1 MSDKTSKGLIF
12 SGVAGSEA
20 TDSSGESLDVEG
32 ADITSMHDGTCMFN
46 WEHVQPEDGKYAP
59 GEEIVGKVIYAKKI
73 FSLSDCENDD
83 QRYYWKEVVKEHP
96 YIYVVG
102 RLFDAAGHKGAQA
115 LAAIMR
121 DAVANGEDIV
131 VGMSVEGSTL
141 KRDKDNP
148 NHLLATCVRKVALTV
163 APCNK
168 TAKLRIMKDSEA
180 PEGFKADHVEEDI
193 LAEVVKQLEER
204 KTEDKLGKS
213 SASLYRPFTVSD
225 EKELVKKIAKSKLL
239 LKLNKTLTAGGYD
252 VAPSQLTGGSA
263 LMVEDRGRREAKKK
277 KTLAVVKSYLKET
290 EGTQN
295 FNKETMRKLLKM
307 SLPDAS
313 DEYIDHFTDIAEDY
327 TIKLRKSE
335 SLIKTNPKSLA
346 NAERLSEAFH
356 RAFQKRYGSDLT
368 PDCQHASTVVG
379 AALEKLGHKVKI
391 VGGVALGADAGQYDE
406 PDTHYWLDVDGSH
419 FDPKAH
425 ITKIP
430 YTQYSSEWEWSP
442 DEAIQNSVEDATEDE
457 IAELTP
463 STKKTLKK
471 NENPVD
477 EHLSI
482 ILDPHEATRQGLIN
496 SVERDNIFA
505 TVYEPWERAVQNW
518 LPANERLK
526 NGKVQRSVAGIAALA
541 LTKQDLMPIL
551 DGSMDPFKE
560 GQTANKLLTT
570 LESLVARHRDDGKS
584 VANTLASI
592 STEAPQ
598 VLELVGYGDLA
609 PQSNFTSKVL
619 ESFPKHFHGREKQAA
634 LPAFW
639 LQWLSNKEV
648 EHWPFWDSV
657 KNELIRAGI
666 EPHPI
671 HDQQVS
677 SNVRAGGRYVDPW
690 PRHPNY
696 ENHPMWLRGAV
707 ALARLKQKWGVIP
720 ATLAYYSHIL
730 PHIENA
736 ESPMHPVRNGHPA
749 YELAKAH
756 SLLITLRKA
765 VDDAV
770 SDHEKEALSNVLH
783 VYRYRHHNGK
793 ISRHLIGRLLTLGN
807 HLKIVDDHHG
817 ELAEKLKEG
826 QMHDGHLESLAQ
838 LSNSPHH
845 EVETLYNIYSGNRPD
860 LWHPSYGGT
869 KPQEKPIHKWVY
881 QREGIEPAEVEIR
894 GDLSFVNGEEVPLH
908 RVAAML
914 ESAKQGQATIDYHT
928 SLRKNDNPFGSP
940 HEALAHLDQLVR
952 SGAVDPRAVEALRS
966 HIFTDPM
973 TDGKL
978 GNKYAHDDW
987 KARNPNHGGVVV
999 MADANNF
1006 KMVNDMY
1013 GHEAGDKAINHMGHA
1028 VRAALDEAHPE
1039 AKGWRLGGDEMAFH
1053 FPDSDSAHRFLRSAQ
1068 THLDKIQP
1076 VEGKHKLSV
1085 SFGLGTNHEEADK
1098 ALYEAKKQKYNPED
1112 MIGTDSRKWQSKYE
1126 PHNTPHFAHSL
1137 LPGAAGPVPLQP
1149 QNTIKPPKPLVELPT
1164 TNPTPEAPAT
1174 PEAPK
1179 V

>member
-1 MSDKTSKGLIF
+1 MSDKTSRGLIF

-32 ADITSMHDGTCMFN
+32 ADIESMHDGTCMFN
-46 WEHVQPEDGKYAP
+46 WEHVQPEDGQYAP

-83 QRYYWKEVVKEHP
+83 QRYYWKEVVREHP

-163 APCNK
+163 TPCNK

-180 PEGFKADHVEEDI
+180 PEGFKEDHVEEDI

-204 KTEDKLGKS
+204 KSEDKLGKS
-213 SASLYRPFTVSD
+213 SASLYRPFTASD
-225 EKELVKKIAKSKLL
+225 ERELIKGIAKAKLL
-239 LKLNKTLTAGGYD
+239 LKLNKTLTAGSYD

-327 TIKLRKSE
+327 TIKLRKTE
-335 SLIKTNPKSLA
+335 SLVKREGETNEHTS
-346 NAERLSEAFH
+346 
-356 RAFQKRYGSDLT
+356 
-368 PDCQHASTVVG
+368 
-379 AALEKLGHKVKI
+379 I
-391 VGGVALGADAGQYDE
+391 V
-406 PDTHYWLDVDGSH
+406 
-419 FDPKAH
+419 
-425 ITKIP
+425 
-430 YTQYSSEWEWSP
+430 
-442 DEAIQNSVEDATEDE
+442 
-457 IAELTP
+457 
-463 STKKTLKK
+463 
-471 NENPVD
+471 
-477 EHLSI
+477 
-482 ILDPHEATRQGLIN
+482 LDPHEATRQGLIN

-505 TVYEPWERAVQNW
+505 TIYEPWERAVENW

-526 NGKVQRSVAGIAALA
+526 DGKVQRSVAGIATLA
-541 LTKQDLMPIL
+541 LTKRDLLPVL
-551 DGSMDPFKE
+551 DGSTDPFRA
-560 GQTANKLLTT
+560 GQTENKLLAT
-570 LESLVARHRDDGKS
+570 LESLVARYRDDGKA
-584 VANTLASI
+584 VADALSSFAP
-592 STEAPQ
+592 EAPQ
-598 VLELVGYGDLA
+598 VLELIGYGDLA
-609 PQSNFTSKVL
+609 PQSDFVSKVL

-639 LQWLSNKEV
+639 LQWLADKKV

-671 HDQQVS
+671 YDQQVEA
-677 SNVRAGGRYVDPW
+677 NVRAGGRYIDPW

-730 PHIENA
+730 PHIESA
-736 ESPMHPVRNGHPA
+736 ESPMHPVGRGRPVRG
-749 YELAKAH
+749 LAKAH

-770 SDHEKEALSNVLH
+770 PDHEKEALSNVLH

-793 ISRHLIGRLLTLGN
+793 VSRHLIGRLLTLGN

-826 QMHDGHLESLAQ
+826 RMHDGHLESLAS

-860 LWHPSYGGT
+860 LWHPNYGGV
-869 KPQEKPIHKWVY
+869 KPEERPVHKWIY
-881 QREGIEPAEVEIR
+881 QREGLEPTEIEIR
-894 GDLSFVNGEEVPLH
+894 GDLSFVNGEEAPLR
-908 RVAAML
+908 RVHAML
-914 ESAKQGQATIDYHT
+914 ESAKQGHATIDYHT
-928 SLRKNDNPFGSP
+928 SLRKNDDPFKSP

-987 KARNPNHGGVVV
+987 KMRNPNHGGVVV

-1006 KMVNDMY
+1006 KMVNDVY
-1013 GHEAGDKAINHMGHA
+1013 GHEEGDRAINAMGHA
-1028 VRAALDEAHPE
+1028 VRNALDESHPS
-1039 AKGWRLGGDEMAFH
+1039 ARGWRLGGDEMAFH
-1053 FPDSDSAHRFLRSAQ
+1053 FPDTDSAHRFLRSAR
-1068 THLDKIQP
+1068 THLDRILP
-1076 VEGKHKLSV
+1076 VQGKHKLSI
-1085 SFGLGTNHEEADK
+1085 SFGLGANHEQADK

-1137 LPGAAGPVPLQP
+1137 LEGAAGPVPLQP
-1149 QNTIKPPKPLVELPT
+1149 DNTIKPPPPPVELSSV
-1164 TNPTPEAPAT
+1164 EAPQAEKPAT
-1174 PEAPK
+1174 PPGMTPRQTPQAPTAPGLGSR
-1179 V
+1179 